1 MSDRLVQLGRSPA
14 LRKMVSAV
22 GVSLPPTLQRSQGP
36 WVAQPLQE
44 RTVLVM
50 LAPNGTLG
58 TPIAQTLARAGSEP
72 LVLGDIQPFT
82 EAGAAWARPPQ
93 AAEAAPGDGDRVDAV
108 VFDASGLDTVDDLRS
123 LHTMLHPWIRRVRHR
138 VIVLG
143 RPPAA
148 SSTPEARACQRAL
161 EGFTRSLAKEMGR
174 KGGTA
179 NLVSVAG
186 DANDRLEPL
195 LRWLLSP
202 RSAYISGQPFI
213 LTSTVAAA
221 PARYQRPLDGKV
233 ALVTG
238 SARGIGE
245 ATARALAEEG
255 ARVIVLDRPS
265 DEDAAEAVA
274 SAIGGVT
281 CLADVTAP
289 DAPEQIATF
298 ISDTFGNVDIIV
310 HNAGVTRDKTLGG
323 MTAPMWD
330 LVLDVNLR
338 ALLRL
343 NTRLVPLMRDHGRMI
358 CLSSIG
364 GIAGNVGQTNYG
376 ATKAGVIGL
385 VEALAASV
393 ADRGIAVNAV
403 APGFIETRMTAEI
416 PAATREVARR
426 LSNLS
431 QGGLPEDVAA
441 TITFLASP
449 GAAGLCGRVVRVCGG
464 NLIGA

>member
-1 MSDRLVQLGRSPA
+1 MPDRLVQLGQSSA
-14 LRKMVSAV
+14 LRKVVSTV
-22 GVSLPPTLQRSQGP
+22 GVSLPPTLERADGP
-36 WVAQPLQE
+36 WAEQPL
-44 RTVLVM
+44 RGRAVLVM
-50 LAPNGTLG
+50 LADGAQLSA
-58 TPIAQTLARAGSEP
+58 PIAATLARAGAEP
-72 LVLGDIQPFT
+72 TVLGPLDAFT
-82 EAGAAWARPPQ
+82 EAGDAWGRPPR
-93 AAEAAPGDGDRVDAV
+93 AAPAQPEGKDKVDAI
-108 VFDASGLDTVDDLRS
+108 VFDATGLRTVDQLRA
-123 LHTMLHPWIRRVRHR
+123 LHTLLHPWIRRVRRR
-138 VIVLG
+138 VVLLT
-143 RPPAA
+143 RPPEHE
-148 SSTPEARACQRAL
+148 SRVEARACQRAL
-161 EGFTRSLAKEMGR
+161 EGFTRSLAKELGR

-179 NLVSVAG
+179 NQISVATG
-186 DANDRLEPL
+186 AEDRLEPL

-202 RSAYISGQPFI
+202 RAAYISGQPF
-213 LTSTVAAA
+213 TVTADVAAEA
-221 PARYQRPLDGKV
+221 PRFHRPLDGKV

-245 ATARALAEEG
+245 ATARALAREG
-255 ARVIVLDRPS
+255 AQVIVLDRPA

-274 SAIGGVT
+274 RELHGVT

-289 DAPEQIATF
+289 DAPERVAAFIAER
-298 ISDTFGNVDIIV
+298 FGGIDIIV

-323 MTAPMWD
+323 MSEGMWD

-343 NTRLVPLMRDHGRMI
+343 NDALVPLLRDHGRMI

-385 VEALAASV
+385 VESLAPRLAE
-393 ADRGIAVNAV
+393 RGVAVNAV
-403 APGFIETRMTAEI
+403 APGFIETRMTAAI

-431 QGGLPEDVAA
+431 QGGLPADIAE

-449 GAAGLCGRVVRVCGG
+449 GGAGLCGRVVRVCGG